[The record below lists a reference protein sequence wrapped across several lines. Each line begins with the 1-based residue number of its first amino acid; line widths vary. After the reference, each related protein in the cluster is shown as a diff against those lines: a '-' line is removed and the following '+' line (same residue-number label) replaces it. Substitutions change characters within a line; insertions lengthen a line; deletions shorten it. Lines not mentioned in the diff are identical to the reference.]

1 MPEQLGQLSSSFRR
15 IFSGFTSGQKAV
27 TFFAVIAIL
36 LGGYAFTSWAAK
48 PSMVP
53 LFTNLASADAAAI
66 TETLSGK
73 GTKYELEAGGST
85 VMVPQKDVYQL
96 RLDLSAEGLPQ
107 DGTTGYE
114 LLDKQGITTSEFRQR
129 VDYQRALE
137 GELSKTITSID
148 GVQATTVHLV
158 IPEENLFADE
168 AREPSASVLIKNKP
182 GQKMDIGKVQAVVK
196 LVASSVEGLEQERVT
211 VADSKGLVL
220 SAPGEDGA
228 TVAAGDVRA
237 VQTAT
242 FEQNLQTS
250 VEQMLAPLVGD
261 GKAVVRVR
269 AVLDFDKRSTKTESF
284 ETDKK
289 APVVLEKTGKEA
301 YTGAGQT
308 VGGVLGPENV
318 ELPEGAGETKYDKDQ
333 NERQYAVGK
342 TTEEAVAAPGT
353 VQRLSV
359 AVVLDNAA
367 DPAITTGAV
376 KQLVVAAAG
385 LDTERGDVVE
395 VNRLAFDT
403 TASSSAEKEFA
414 ALEKATK
421 AEQRWSLIR
430 TGVVLLVVVLIVLY
444 ALRTLR
450 RTSSSRTVVDLPV
463 LDLEAR
469 QLSALESE
477 HAAMLAAADRLALE
491 SAAVT
496 PEDARRMA
504 VQAEVGELVER
515 QPEEVAQLL
524 RGWLAD
530 RRN

>member
-1 MPEQLGQLSSSFRR
+1 
-15 IFSGFTSGQKAV
+15 
-27 TFFAVIAIL
+27 VIAIL

-228 TVAAGDVRA
+228 TVAAGDARA

-318 ELPEGAGETKYDKDQ
+318 ELPRGRRRHQVRQGP
-333 NERQYAVGK
+333 ERAAVRRGQDDRGGGRR
-342 TTEEAVAAPGT
+342 T
-353 VQRLSV
+353 RHR
-359 AVVLDNAA
+359 
-367 DPAITTGAV
+367 
-376 KQLVVAAAG
+376 AAAVRRRRAG
-385 LDTERGDVVE
+385 QRGRPGHHHRRRQAAGRRGRRDWTPSAATWW
-395 VNRLAFDT
+395 RS
-403 TASSSAEKEFA
+403 TAWRSTRPPRPRPRRSSPPSRRPPRPSSAGA
-414 ALEKATK
+414 
-421 AEQRWSLIR
+421 
-430 TGVVLLVVVLIVLY
+430 
-444 ALRTLR
+444 
-450 RTSSSRTVVDLPV
+450 
-463 LDLEAR
+463 
-469 QLSALESE
+469 
-477 HAAMLAAADRLALE
+477 
-491 SAAVT
+491 
-496 PEDARRMA
+496 
-504 VQAEVGELVER
+504 
-515 QPEEVAQLL
+515 
-524 RGWLAD
+524 
-530 RRN
+530 

>member
-1 MPEQLGQLSSSFRR
+1 MPAQLGQLSSSLRR
-15 IFSGFTSGQKAV
+15 VFAGFTAGQKAV
-27 TFFAVIAIL
+27 TAFALVALL
-36 LGGYAFTSWAAK
+36 LGGYSFTSWAAQ
-48 PSMVP
+48 PAMVP

-66 TETLSGK
+66 TETLTTK
-73 GTKYELEAGGST
+73 GTPYELEAGGST
-85 VMVPQKDVYQL
+85 VLVPQKDVYQL

-137 GELSKTITSID
+137 GELSKTISSIE

-158 IPEENLFADE
+158 IPEENLFAE
-168 AREPSASVLIKNKP
+168 ESREPSASVLVKNKP
-182 GQKMDIGKVQAVVK
+182 GQTMEPRKVQAVVK

-211 VADSKGLVL
+211 VADADGTVL
-220 SAPGEDGA
+220 SAMGEDG
-228 TVAAGDVRA
+228 VSLDAGDARA
-237 VQTAT
+237 LQTAS
-242 FEQNLQTS
+242 FEQNLQSS
-250 VEQMLAPLVGD
+250 VEQMLAPLVGA

-269 AVLDFDKRSTKTESF
+269 ADLDFDKRSTTTEKF
-284 ETDKK
+284 ETEKA
-289 APVVLEKTGKEA
+289 APVVTEKTGKET
-301 YTGAGQT
+301 YTGTGQM

-318 ELPEGAGETKYDKDQ
+318 ELPEGAGETNYDKGQ
-333 NERQYAVGK
+333 TEKQYAVGK
-342 TTEEAVAAPGT
+342 TTESAVAAPGN

-385 LDTERGDVVE
+385 LDMNRGDVVE

-403 TASSSAEKEFA
+403 AAAASADKEFA
-414 ALEKATK
+414 AIEKAEK

-444 ALRTLR
+444 ALRSLR
-450 RTSSSRTVVDLPV
+450 RTSRTRVDLPSTEHEAHQ
-463 LDLEAR
+463 LTALEA
-469 QLSALESE
+469 E
-477 HAAMLAAADRLALE
+477 HAALLAAADRRALE
-491 SAAVT
+491 SAAVH
-496 PEDARRMA
+496 PEEARRLA

-530 RRN
+530 RRS